1 MARIIDVVQ
10 FLDETGTEIVHRE
23 PEGGPGDL
31 RLGSQVIVRESQVA
45 VFFREGRA
53 LDVLGPGR
61 HTITTANIPILA
73 GLIGLATRGQTP
85 FPAEVVF
92 VNMRQFIDQK
102 WGTPEPIAFR
112 DPSFGMVRLRAFGS
126 YAFQVSDPAMVVN
139 QIAGQQGM
147 FTTGEI
153 QNYLRSII
161 IQRVTD
167 TLADQQR
174 ALLDLAG
181 VYGEV
186 ALTARARVQ
195 EDFAALGLHL
205 GALYVQAITPT
216 EETARA
222 IDERASMG
230 AIGDMDAYMKFK
242 AARALGDAAA
252 NQTGGAGTGVGLGA
266 GIGLG
271 AGVAGMLGQAFQQ
284 PQQSQQPQPQQ
295 PVAAP
300 GAGAGPL
307 TRAQVQEA
315 IDALDMRFSKGEI
328 SEDAYNRMLH
338 RWENRLKELG
348 G

>member
-1 MARIIDVVQ
+1 V
-10 FLDETGTEIVHRE
+10 
-23 PEGGPGDL
+23 
-31 RLGSQVIVRESQVA
+31 
-45 VFFREGRA
+45 
-53 LDVLGPGR
+53 
-61 HTITTANIPILA
+61 
-73 GLIGLATRGQTP
+73 
-85 FPAEVVF
+85 
-92 VNMRQFIDQK
+92 
-102 WGTPEPIAFR
+102 
-112 DPSFGMVRLRAFGS
+112 
-126 YAFQVSDPAMVVN
+126 VVN

-153 QNYLRSII
+153 QNYLRGII
-161 IQRVTD
+161 IQRLTD

-252 NQTGGAGTGVGLGA
+252 NQAGGAGTGVGLGA

-295 PVAAP
+295 TVAAP

-338 RWENRLKELG
+338 RWENRLKELDG
-348 G
+348 